1 MVSDDSVLVI
11 GAGIF
16 GLTAA
21 LELRKRGHRVTV
33 ADPGP
38 VPHPMAASNDISRMV
53 RMDYG
58 ADSLYSTL
66 AADAIEG
73 WHRWNEAWGEDL
85 YHEDGILLTSS
96 VPMTTGSFEHD
107 SYTLLTGRGFP
118 LEKLSSSD
126 LGIRYPNWNSNYYIS
141 GYFNPRAGWAEA
153 GKIIARLVQDAIN
166 AGILVVTGFSASKLL
181 QNGSKVTGVVSTDA
195 RELKADFVVVA
206 AGVWTTELLP
216 NLADRMWPVGQP
228 IFYFKPVDVD
238 SYRPPSFPPWGAD
251 IPRSGWYGFPV
262 NPDGVVKLANHG
274 PGRRVHVN
282 AERTILS
289 EDQDSCRAFLAH
301 SLPSLASLPLHG
313 SKMCLYCDTWDGDFW
328 IASDPERL
336 GLVVAT
342 GGSGHAFKFAPVLGA
357 LVADALEGIQ
367 NAYSDRFSWR
377 SLGDVKSE
385 EIRYTGD

>member
-96 VPMTTGSFEHD
+96 VPMTTGSFEYD
-107 SYTLLTGRGFP
+107 SYTLLIGRGFP

-126 LGIRYPNWNSNYYIS
+126 IGIRYPNWNSNYYKS

-153 GKIIARLVQDAIN
+153 GKIIARLAQDAMN
-166 AGILVVTGFSASKLL
+166 AGVLVVTGFSASKLL
-181 QNGSKVTGVVSTDA
+181 
-195 RELKADFVVVA
+195 
-206 AGVWTTELLP
+206 
-216 NLADRMWPVGQP
+216 
-228 IFYFKPVDVD
+228 
-238 SYRPPSFPPWGAD
+238 
-251 IPRSGWYGFPV
+251 
-262 NPDGVVKLANHG
+262 
-274 PGRRVHVN
+274 
-282 AERTILS
+282 
-289 EDQDSCRAFLAH
+289 
-301 SLPSLASLPLHG
+301 SLIH
-313 SKMCLYCDTWDGDFW
+313 
-328 IASDPERL
+328 I
-336 GLVVAT
+336 
-342 GGSGHAFKFAPVLGA
+342 
-357 LVADALEGIQ
+357 
-367 NAYSDRFSWR
+367 
-377 SLGDVKSE
+377 
-385 EIRYTGD
+385 